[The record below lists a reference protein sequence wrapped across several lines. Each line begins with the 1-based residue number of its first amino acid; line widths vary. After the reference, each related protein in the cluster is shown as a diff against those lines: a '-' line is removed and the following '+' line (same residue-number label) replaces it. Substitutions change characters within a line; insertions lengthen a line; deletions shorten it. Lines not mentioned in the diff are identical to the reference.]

1 MKSKKNYEVAD
12 ILELIKISNEFI
24 ERNREIC
31 ERLTAGI
38 PTQGILDSLI
48 PELIDLYGD
57 HAIQINQYESDTS
70 YIALAVLVTDDYDIP
85 THMTLFD
92 RHTTSPP
99 RII

>member
-38 PTQGILDSLI
+38 PTQGIPI
-48 PELIDLYGD
+48 
-57 HAIQINQYESDTS
+57 
-70 YIALAVLVTDDYDIP
+70 
-85 THMTLFD
+85 
-92 RHTTSPP
+92 
-99 RII
+99 